1 MANDILDSEA
11 ISDLVVA
18 RGIFDGASHEYANK
32 NGQTTWYRG
41 SLWSY
46 DLWGDVPAIYQRWIA
61 RRGLDFTV
69 STKIKL
75 EMNRE
80 YTIIGYISRTR
91 FTNGKES
98 LTFEA
103 TSILADNITFSQI
116 QNAIANHVGEKKA
129 QRVME
134 LLKDDTPI
142 EMIIN
147 LHMGEDDRLSEFDK
161 DELTMIRQAF
171 MDESNVGRE
180 LVKAQLRPYF
190 GTKTQFASRMY
201 DVYGFEALDALQRNP
216 WEMLLTIP
224 YMTLVTCDNVASI
237 LGMTRNHPLRKQT
250 IVTSSI
256 QKYLKDTNDT
266 FIESHMMETVYEMFL
281 HDVMS
286 EEEFFELLQNTDGIQ
301 SITRTTLGYH
311 LTSYLLAEKSI
322 HHYVT
327 TAEDWDVSISE
338 EWLSEREKYY
348 NINLN
353 SKQREAVFDSIT
365 HDLFILTGGPG
376 VGKTTTLKFILDA
389 NQKAHGYRDEQVILM
404 APTGKAAQRMT
415 ESVNRKATTI
425 HKALGI
431 IPDLG
436 FTNFEGTFHRL
447 RDKQIKLFV
456 VDESSML
463 DTVIAGSVFQMAK
476 ALNARVILIG
486 DADQLPSIGA
496 GQVLEDLLAN
506 DVDTMELVDVQ
517 RQSGDSKIITLA
529 QMIRRG
535 EFPDADWFDNTPDGE
550 VFFQSAT
557 NPTIFPELISNG
569 LAKNKNNP
577 PTILTP
583 YRNPGNTS
591 GVDTFRYLN
600 DIAQN
605 VLNPGKKDFIDAGF
619 KNSQGQTE
627 RGRKFKVGDRVM
639 STSNYDDQIV
649 NGTLGTVERVVKNGE
664 NMMLTVRFDID
675 GQEAELFMPQF
686 PVRLYSP
693 DELNELE
700 LAYAL
705 TIHKSQGSEYDFVI
719 IPLIRTAQMN
729 GFLSNNLIYTAVTRA
744 KRKLVLLGSIASF
757 KQAVRNKKLKRHTAL
772 QYLFVGYDL
781 SEE

>member
-1 MANDILDSEA
+1 MTNDIIDSQP
-11 ISDLVVA
+11 ISGLVVA
-18 RGIFDGASHEYANK
+18 RGAFAGASHVYPNK

-41 SLWSY
+41 SLMTY
-46 DLWGDVPAIYQRWIA
+46 ELWGDVPKEYRRWMN

-69 STKIKL
+69 STKFKL
-75 EMNRE
+75 EIIRE
-80 YTIIGYISRTR
+80 YTIIGYINRTR
-91 FTNGKES
+91 FSNGKEALS
-98 LTFEA
+98 FEA
-103 TSILADNITFSQI
+103 TSILADTITFDQI

-129 QRVME
+129 KHVME
-134 LLKDDTPI
+134 LLKEDTPI

-147 LHMGEDDRLSEFDK
+147 LHMGEDSRLSEFDK
-161 DELTMIRQAF
+161 DELAMIRQAF
-171 MDESNVGRE
+171 VDESNVGRE

-201 DVYGFEALDALQRNP
+201 DVYGFEALEVLKRNP

-224 YMTLVTCDNVASI
+224 YMTLATCDNVASL
-237 LGMTRNHPLRKQT
+237 LGMSRNHPLRKQT
-250 IVTSSI
+250 IVTQSI
-256 QKYLKDTNDT
+256 QKFLKDTSDT
-266 FIESHMMETVYEMFL
+266 FIEAHMMETVYEMFL
-281 HDVMS
+281 QDVMS
-286 EEEFFELLQNTDGIQ
+286 EEEFFELLQNTEGIQ
-301 SITRTTLGYH
+301 SITRTSLGYH

-327 TAEDWDVSISE
+327 TAEDWDVAISE
-338 EWLSEREKYY
+338 DWLSAREQYY

-353 SKQREAVFDSIT
+353 PKQREAVFDSVK

-389 NQKAHGYRDEQVILM
+389 NQDAHGYRNEQVILM

-415 ESVNRKATTI
+415 ETVNRKATTI

-431 IPDLG
+431 VPDLG
-436 FTNFEGTFHRL
+436 FANFEGTFHRL
-447 RDKQIKLFV
+447 RDKNIKLFV

-496 GQVLEDLLAN
+496 GQVLEDLLVN

-517 RQSGDSKIITLA
+517 RQAGDSKIITLA
-529 QMIRRG
+529 QMIRHG
-535 EFPDADWFDNTPDGE
+535 EFPDADWFDTTPDGE
-550 VFFQSAT
+550 VFFQTVT
-557 NPTIFPELISNG
+557 NPLIFPELISNG
-569 LAKNKNNP
+569 LAKNKANP

-600 DIAQN
+600 DIAQT
-605 VLNPGKKDFIDAGF
+605 VLNPGKTDFIDAGF
-619 KNSQGQTE
+619 KNSEGKTE

-639 STSNYDDQIV
+639 STTNYDDQIV
-649 NGTLGTVERVVKNGE
+649 NGTLGTVERVFKAGE
-664 NMMLTVRFDID
+664 NMMLVVRFDID

-686 PVRLYSP
+686 PVRTYSP
-693 DELNELE
+693 DELDELE

-705 TIHKSQGSEYDFVI
+705 TIHKSQGSEYNFVI

-744 KRKLVLLGSIASF
+744 KHKLVLLGNIASF

-772 QYLFVGYDL
+772 QYLFAGYELNGD
-781 SEE
+781 